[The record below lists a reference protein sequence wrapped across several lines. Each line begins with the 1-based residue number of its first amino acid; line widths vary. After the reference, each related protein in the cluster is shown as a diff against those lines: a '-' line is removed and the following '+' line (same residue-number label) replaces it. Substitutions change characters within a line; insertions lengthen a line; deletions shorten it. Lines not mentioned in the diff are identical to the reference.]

1 MAENNSWKRDAEGSF
16 IEMDANERKDYSIDW
31 TDFLGVDTV
40 ATVVWVVT
48 APVVKLSQSETTKV
62 GQVRL
67 HANGA
72 AGVYACS
79 ATMTSAGGLVDVQ
92 RFRVVI
98 A

>member
-1 MAENNSWKRDAEGSF
+1 MAESTWKRDSKGYF
-16 IEMDANERKDYSIDW
+16 IEMYQGEKKDYSLDW
-31 TDFLGVDTV
+31 TDFLGSDIIS
-40 ATVVWVVT
+40 TVVWTLDPAVI
-48 APVVKLSQSETTKV
+48 KLLQNETTKV

-79 ATMTSAGGLVDVQ
+79 AKMTSASGLVDINP
-92 RFRVVI
+92 FRVVI